1 MESSTDSEF
10 FPEEE
15 STSEDETNTIATNTT
30 ATTSDEEYILDLSDD
45 DLITLMELAM
55 ELIDDYYNQH
65 VLSISSAKY
74 REEIIG
80 YTTEIIFT
88 DVQSMSNDHLYDEH
102 ADQVYNEIQEMVEG
116 VFNNYMDMQIRRQRS
131 MSVVDTDSETTIND
145 DKRIAI
151 DERIRTLNNTPQP
164 VQKTPEWYEFRYNL
178 ITASN
183 LWKVFGSYAQVNS
196 LIYEKCKPLD
206 MTNSFGGYQNTG
218 STLHWGVK
226 YEPLTIMIYEAIYRT
241 RVGAFGCIQHP
252 KYSFVGAS
260 PDGINI
266 DPTNSRY
273 GRMLEIKNIVNRDI
287 TGTPKE
293 EYWIQ
298 TQIQMETCDLDD
310 CDFVETR
317 FKEYESEDAFYADT
331 TRKYRGVILNFISQQ
346 ADAGFAPVYKYMPLS
361 IPNNKQSVSKWIS
374 DTRDETKK
382 DGLALFSVIY
392 WYLDQ
397 ISCIL
402 IPRNREW
409 FRAACAKIADVWNII
424 LHERKHGYEHR
435 ASKKRVPKVAAA
447 PALEVVK
454 LNAETT
460 A

>member
-1 MESSTDSEF
+1 MDSSTDSEF

-15 STSEDETNTIATNTT
+15 STSEDETNSITTNTT

-45 DLITLMELAM
+45 DIITLMELAM
-55 ELIDDYYNQH
+55 ELIDDYYNQD
-65 VLSISSAKY
+65 VLSISSAKH

-88 DVQSMSNDHLYDEH
+88 DVQSMSNDRILDED
-102 ADQVYNEIQEMVEG
+102 AEQIYNEIQEMVEG

-131 MSVVDTDSETTIND
+131 MSVVDTATETMLDEN
-145 DKRIAI
+145 KRMAI
-151 DERIRTLNNTPQP
+151 DERIRILNNIPQP
-164 VQKTPEWYEFRYNL
+164 VQKTPDWYEFRYNL

-183 LWKVFGSYAQVNS
+183 LWKVFGSYAQMNS

-206 MTNSFGGYQNTG
+206 MTSSIGGYQNTG
-218 STLHWGVK
+218 SALHWGVK

-252 KYSFVGAS
+252 KYSFIGAS

-287 TGTPKE
+287 TGIPKE

-317 FKEYESEDAFYADT
+317 FKEYESEDAFYADN

-346 ADAGFAPVYKYMPLS
+346 TDAGFAPVYKYMPLS
-361 IPNNKQSVSKWIS
+361 IPINKQSVSKWIS
-374 DTRDETKK
+374 GTRDETKK

-397 ISCIL
+397 ISCVL

-409 FRAACAKIADVWNII
+409 FRAACTKIADVWNTI

-435 ASKKRVPKVAAA
+435 ASKKRVPKAAAA